1 MIILYEIYEQC
12 TILSM
17 HSVSSFFLS
26 IVGKT
31 VNHCVLMAQLY
42 TEGVS
47 RGIHMFMVQVRD
59 LDTHLPLPG

>member
-1 MIILYEIYEQC
+1 
-12 TILSM
+12 M

-47 RGIHMFMVQVRD
+47 RGIHMFMIQVRD